1 MKKFS
6 APSIWNPNS
15 ALVRCSKEIS
25 EKLFLLILYL
35 RHSHYREEFKS
46 AVQKFASSNTAQML
60 VACLPSSWTQAA
72 NQHHNI
78 TKNRKLFYSQKEAFS
93 PTLPEKNFPG
103 SPVTDPPGKE
113 FSWVPSHLYWKS
125 PTPPEKNF
133 SWVPGHRP
141 PRKRIFLGPRSSI
154 SCGPW
159 SPTP

>member
-103 SPVTDPPGKE
+103 SPV
-113 FSWVPSHLYWKS
+113 
-125 PTPPEKNF
+125 KNF
-133 SWVPGHRP
+133 LWSLVADPL
-141 PRKRIFLGPRSSI
+141 KILNFLWDYFIRLYLGMKISLQNLSGDIRSSKTDFKLFL
-154 SCGPW
+154 SNF
-159 SPTP
+159 